1 MTSRGICTKGVGIT
15 SSSRSLMSVL
25 SAIILSLR
33 KESNSPELA
42 CVAWCVAWCGHR
54 VVVSAALWRGG
65 FGLAAE
71 RRSRSP
77 RFGTHAARG
86 APVQV

>member
-15 SSSRSLMSVL
+15 SSSRSLISVL

-42 CVAWCVAWCGHR
+42 CVAWCVAWCGQGR
-54 VVVSAALWRGG
+54 WRRHGSV
-65 FGLAAE
+65 A
-71 RRSRSP
+71 RRLRAGSGAPQPQPSLR
-77 RFGTHAARG
+77 HARG
-86 APVQV
+86 